1 LFLTIYRKGLK
12 YISEDVKTGI
22 WKSKE
27 SDELIERMMDRGLMV
42 ASSDLNLEAKSELT
56 ICYTAKVAF

>member
-42 ASSDLNLEAKSELT
+42 ASSELNLEAKSELT